1 MRCHPAV
8 RMMVAM
14 DAAFDA
20 QFRSLEAQVKNL
32 AAQAG
37 EMADDDTLN
46 DTARRAAQR
55 LQASALD
62 RASAL
67 RQVENEHRY
76 IERICDFIEL
86 TDPPLRRTP
95 PRPRTWPRGK
105 WFALSRR
112 RRKSPPIGW

>member
-1 MRCHPAV
+1 
-8 RMMVAM
+8 MMVAM
-14 DAAFDA
+14 DADAFAA
-20 QFRSLEAQVKNL
+20 QFRSLEARAKNL

-67 RQVENEHRY
+67 RHVENEHRY
-76 IERICDFIEL
+76 IERICGVIEL

-112 RRKSPPIGW
+112 RRKSPPIVW